1 MRSRKTPAQQQAWS
15 ELLLLINDPEWYLDR
30 GKSDRHKT
38 LMKIISADDK
48 DDSSKSKKEK
58 YQDYLNKRP
67 GMEKKIVEMIR
78 QGKTIA
84 QIHEVYT
91 IDRKIF
97 AYVRHKHQLPKFR
110 KLVVPTA
117 EELEK
122 SYKSGG
128 WKKASRDFGASQ
140 GTIYQWMRKYGI
152 ERNYVINEME
162 D

>member
-1 MRSRKTPAQQQAWS
+1 M
-15 ELLLLINDPEWYLDR
+15 
-30 GKSDRHKT
+30 
-38 LMKIISADDK
+38 
-48 DDSSKSKKEK
+48 
-58 YQDYLNKRP
+58 
-67 GMEKKIVEMIR
+67 
-78 QGKTIA
+78 
-84 QIHEVYT
+84 
-91 IDRKIF
+91 
-97 AYVRHKHQLPKFR
+97 
-110 KLVVPTA
+110 VPTA

>member
-1 MRSRKTPAQQQAWS
+1 MSRRKTPEQQAAWS

-30 GKSDRHKT
+30 EKSDRHKT
-38 LMKIISADDK
+38 LMKIILADDK

-97 AYVRHKHQLPKFR
+97 AYVRHKHSYQN
-110 KLVVPTA
+110 
-117 EELEK
+117 LE
-122 SYKSGG
+122 S
-128 WKKASRDFGASQ
+128 
-140 GTIYQWMRKYGI
+140 
-152 ERNYVINEME
+152 
-162 D
+162 

>member
-1 MRSRKTPAQQQAWS
+1 M
-15 ELLLLINDPEWYLDR
+15 
-30 GKSDRHKT
+30 
-38 LMKIISADDK
+38 
-48 DDSSKSKKEK
+48 
-58 YQDYLNKRP
+58 NKRP

-91 IDRKIF
+91 IDGKIF